1 MPSDLVLCGP
11 ERVSGHLHS
20 QTWAGVWPS
29 LPLMRAYS
37 CKRVVSVL
45 TIASSVRSVC
55 CPVDPALVGLESP
68 SASYFVGR
76 D

>member
-11 ERVSGHLHS
+11 VRVSGHLHS

-29 LPLMRAYS
+29 LSLMRAYS

-45 TIASSVRSVC
+45 TLASSRSVSVLSSG
-55 CPVDPALVGLESP
+55 PSLGRFGIPIGAALCRS
-68 SASYFVGR
+68 
-76 D
+76 